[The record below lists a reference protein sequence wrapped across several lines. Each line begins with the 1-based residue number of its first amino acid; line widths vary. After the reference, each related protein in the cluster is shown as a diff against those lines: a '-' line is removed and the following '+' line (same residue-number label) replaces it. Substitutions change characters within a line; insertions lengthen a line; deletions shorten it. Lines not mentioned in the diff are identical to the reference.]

1 MGCNC
6 GGNLVKINKD
16 NKDKKN
22 INKDKKDNNKDKKEK
37 KDNNKD
43 KKDDLPNINLFKKLF
58 GN

>member
-16 NKDKKN
+16 NKKDNKN
-22 INKDKKDNNKDKKEK
+22 KKDRKDR
-37 KDNNKD
+37 KDV
-43 KKDDLPNINLFKKLF
+43 PQNINLFKKLF